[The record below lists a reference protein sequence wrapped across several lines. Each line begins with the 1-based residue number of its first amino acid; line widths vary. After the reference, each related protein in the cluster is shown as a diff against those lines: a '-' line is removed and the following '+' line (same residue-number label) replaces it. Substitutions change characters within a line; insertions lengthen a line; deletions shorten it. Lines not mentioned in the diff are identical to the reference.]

1 MDKAS
6 ELITFWAHLKPTEI
20 AFADES
26 HEITFRDLDVYTRK
40 IGFLLKEKGIKRGD
54 ITAVILPGYLAW
66 LFSLTLSRMGI
77 SAVMQNNLDPFSPEL
92 IPDWVATLEP
102 HSGKDAAHTII
113 VNEEFL
119 SNMNA
124 SKQLESFEGFASPTD
139 VATFYSTSGTNG
151 QSKFRANSAEYIW
164 KAALRVHPS
173 TAFGEDDAFILL
185 PFGSTWTNAHAAMC
199 LILGKTYYN
208 CHFADE
214 RLQKLVTKYPIKT
227 LMGSPVQISSFFD
240 SQKKYGTKFPLLKT
254 VIMAGSAPSVN
265 LAERIKSQHDC
276 QIINAYGS
284 TEAGFAAFS
293 IMGEGQP
300 EGAWIN
306 PAVELQIVDDKDNV
320 LPAMSVG
327 HLRYRRSDMA
337 TFYHNNPAATLQ
349 YFRNGYFYPGDLGFI
364 DDKGRLILEGRN
376 NDVINLGGVKVNPD
390 RIEAIALAQLG
401 IRDCAT
407 FGRINDSGI
416 EELCIAIVVDD
427 DFDQESFEQVI
438 RAKISYPIADLKVLP
453 TIPRNETGK
462 IQRNL
467 LVRGSQS

>member
-1 MDKAS
+1 MYKAS
-6 ELITFWAHLKPTEI
+6 ELISFWSHLKPTEI

-26 HEITFRDLDVYTRK
+26 HEVNFRELDMYTRK
-40 IGFLLKEKGIKRGD
+40 IGFLLKETGIKRGE
-54 ITAVILPGYLAW
+54 VVGLILPGYLAW

-92 IPDWVATLEP
+92 IPDWVVTLEP
-102 HSGKDAAHTII
+102 HSDKDAAHTII

-124 SKQLESFEGFASPTD
+124 SKELESFEGFASPTD
-139 VATFYSTSGTNG
+139 IATFYSTSGTNG
-151 QSKFRANSAEYIW
+151 ESKFRANSAEYIW

-185 PFGSTWTNAHAAMC
+185 PFGSAWTNIHAAMC

-208 CHFADE
+208 CHFTDE
-214 RLQKLVTKYPIKT
+214 RLQKFVTKYPIRT
-227 LMGSPVQISSFFD
+227 LMGSPVQISTFFNF
-240 SQKKYGTKFPLLKT
+240 QKKYGTKLPLLKT
-254 VIMAGSAPSVN
+254 VIMGGSAPSVH
-265 LAERIKSQHDC
+265 LAQRIKSQLDC
-276 QIINAYGS
+276 QIVNAYGS

-293 IMGEGQP
+293 IMGDGQP

-327 HLRYRRSDMA
+327 HLRYRRSDME
-337 TFYHNNPAATLQ
+337 TFYYNNLADTLQ
-349 YFRNGYFYPGDLGFI
+349 YFKDGYFYPGDLGFI
-364 DDKGRLILEGRN
+364 DNEGRLVLEGRN
-376 NDVINLGGVKVNPD
+376 TDVINLGGVKVNPD
-390 RIEAIALAQLG
+390 RIEVIALSQVG

-407 FGRINDSGI
+407 FGHINDSGV
-416 EELCIAIVVDD
+416 EELCIAIVIDSE
-427 DFDQESFEQVI
+427 FNRENFEQAM
-438 RAKISYPIADLKVLP
+438 RAKIPYSIAHLNVVP
-453 TIPRNETGK
+453 AIPRNQTGK

-467 LVRGSQS
+467 LVKES